1 MDAKEMTLIAAELLD
16 EKKALE
22 VCSIDI
28 ADKSGFADYFV
39 MATGMNTRHL
49 TSLADDLEE
58 RFAKENIFPKNI
70 EGKSASGWIL
80 MDYGDLIVNILTAE
94 MREKYSIEK
103 LWTDCEMFL
112 CEGAE
117 NE

>member
-49 TSLADDLEE
+49 TSLANDLEE
-58 RFAKENIFPKNI
+58 RFAKENIFLFAVVDTNVNPTGINYVI
-70 EGKSASGWIL
+70 PGNDDAINAVDRKS
-80 MDYGDLIVNILTAE
+80 VV
-94 MREKYSIEK
+94 
-103 LWTDCEMFL
+103 
-112 CEGAE
+112 
-117 NE
+117 

>member
-1 MDAKEMTLIAAELLD
+1 MDAKEMTLIATELLD

-58 RFAKENIFPKNI
+58 RFAKENVFLRQGIVATCSRRNLNKTPTFALAGQWQRYKP
-70 EGKSASGWIL
+70 
-80 MDYGDLIVNILTAE
+80 GDCAQ
-94 MREKYSIEK
+94 
-103 LWTDCEMFL
+103 C
-112 CEGAE
+112 
-117 NE
+117 